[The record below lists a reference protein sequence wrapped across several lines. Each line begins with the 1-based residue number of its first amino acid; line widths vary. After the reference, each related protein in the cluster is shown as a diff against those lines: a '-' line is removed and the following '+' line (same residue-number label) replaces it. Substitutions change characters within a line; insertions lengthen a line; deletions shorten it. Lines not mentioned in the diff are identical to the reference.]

1 MKKTLLFV
9 VALCST
15 LSIWAGVDLTNATEL
30 QMGENSKS
38 TTATSDTCYFKYTA
52 TKDVALQLTPASGD
66 GYSCYILSV
75 SELVENTAMPTGFD
89 TLKLNNAQLAYPKVI
104 YPVKAGKTVYIAL
117 GGNKYGTTSL
127 NLKLTAALVD
137 NVTGIG
143 KGATAEDP
151 VVLEDEKTAYVG
163 PVYATS
169 GSYNMFTYYATY
181 TATKAGV
188 LNLLSSS
195 YVQQAEFNGSS
206 ASFEYTANGYQMKQA
221 VAAGETYTLKLTN
234 YTPIYLSNVS
244 VETATEGS
252 LDMPF
257 ELKAGS
263 NKVPAGF
270 GDYYYTYKAS
280 VPGYVTLSSSEALTG
295 GNVKVF
301 NGKSN
306 VNYNNYFAQ
315 SEKGSFNVS
324 FEVTSTSDTYYILVS
339 KVTSTDEEQ
348 TIEVSEN
355 SYNPGEQEENP
366 VNVTMSDAGTAVTST
381 TATTFYWNITVPAGK
396 TGYLTAAPAT
406 TFANSNSKMNIYPK
420 GQAYYAASSNT
431 KVKYLLTASTTDTEY
446 TLRLDNAEGKAVT
459 LNVEIEAVKAGD
471 EITNP
476 IVAVQGNNTL
486 DASDTRYYI
495 YTMKSTGK
503 LVITGTADMTI
514 TFPKSTNSYDG
525 NHTNFKSGVDNIIH
539 GEAGQSYFIR
549 VDGGKKDDVFVLAEK
564 AFEQGE
570 TKELAIA
577 VEGSTFDLAKQSLTN
592 LWIKYNVKNTGK
604 LKVSSSLIYNYLAS
618 IQYCINNGYM
628 QNLAP
633 EYNGD
638 IINYSYRFDVT
649 AGDAVYVNIT
659 GFAETSDANVTFEE
673 SEAGEGESAATAIDL
688 SDKKKHAIVEGT
700 SAQPVWV
707 KMNLKAGTTTI
718 KSSSYFGGNMYQ
730 GLENAQQLAT
740 WLYVYGSNY
749 GPAPDYTPL
758 NEYTATIDVT
768 EAGTYYY
775 AISNNYGGGEI
786 YIEGT
791 NVDTSINTIGT
802 DSNMQ
807 LTGNVMQLTGN
818 SSAEVYNLTGMR
830 TATVKQ
836 NGTAVLSKGIHLIK
850 TNGKTYKVM
859 VK

>member
-1 MKKTLLFV
+1 
-9 VALCST
+9 
-15 LSIWAGVDLTNATEL
+15 
-30 QMGENSKS
+30 
-38 TTATSDTCYFKYTA
+38 
-52 TKDVALQLTPASGD
+52 
-66 GYSCYILSV
+66 
-75 SELVENTAMPTGFD
+75 
-89 TLKLNNAQLAYPKVI
+89 
-104 YPVKAGKTVYIAL
+104 
-117 GGNKYGTTSL
+117 
-127 NLKLTAALVD
+127 
-137 NVTGIG
+137 
-143 KGATAEDP
+143 
-151 VVLEDEKTAYVG
+151 
-163 PVYATS
+163 
-169 GSYNMFTYYATY
+169 
-181 TATKAGV
+181 
-188 LNLLSSS
+188 
-195 YVQQAEFNGSS
+195 
-206 ASFEYTANGYQMKQA
+206 
-221 VAAGETYTLKLTN
+221 
-234 YTPIYLSNVS
+234 
-244 VETATEGS
+244 
-252 LDMPF
+252 
-257 ELKAGS
+257 
-263 NKVPAGF
+263 
-270 GDYYYTYKAS
+270 
-280 VPGYVTLSSSEALTG
+280 
-295 GNVKVF
+295 
-301 NGKSN
+301 
-306 VNYNNYFAQ
+306 
-315 SEKGSFNVS
+315 
-324 FEVTSTSDTYYILVS
+324 
-339 KVTSTDEEQ
+339 
-348 TIEVSEN
+348 
-355 SYNPGEQEENP
+355 
-366 VNVTMSDAGTAVTST
+366 
-381 TATTFYWNITVPAGK
+381 
-396 TGYLTAAPAT
+396 
-406 TFANSNSKMNIYPK
+406 MNIYPK

-431 KVKYLLTASTTDTEY
+431 KVKYLLAASTTDTEY

-633 EYNGD
+633 EYND
-638 IINYSYRFDVT
+638 NIINSSYRFDVT

-659 GFAETSDANVTFEE
+659 GFAETSDANVTCEE
-673 SEAGEGESAATAIDL
+673 SEAGEGESEATAIDL

-775 AISNNYGGGEI
+775 AISNNYGGGER

-818 SSAEVYNLTGMR
+818 SSAEVYSLTGMR